1 MVAKYESLSLSGG
14 RREAIGDRARTKD
27 RTYGIHAE
35 GWLIV
40 GCQNLSSMKASMQW
54 AVDSSE
60 GWYQISQS
68 M

>member
-14 RREAIGDRARTKD
+14 RREALGERARTK
-27 RTYGIHAE
+27 GAE

-40 GCQNLSSMKASMQW
+40 GCQNLSGMKASMQW

-60 GWYQISQS
+60 GWYQISES